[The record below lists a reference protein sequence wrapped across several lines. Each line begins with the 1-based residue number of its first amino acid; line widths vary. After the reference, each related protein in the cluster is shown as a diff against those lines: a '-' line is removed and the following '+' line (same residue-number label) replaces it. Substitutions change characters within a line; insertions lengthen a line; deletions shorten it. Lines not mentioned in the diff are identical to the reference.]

1 MKAVVQ
7 FDRGGERE
15 IEERPM
21 YAILVVGG
29 LIAMTIASIEVWI
42 VTRRVR
48 KRMRSTMGRT
58 PTSLEM
64 ASLKTWMQGGTGRET
79 AGDGQADLS

>member
-1 MKAVVQ
+1 
-7 FDRGGERE
+7 
-15 IEERPM
+15 
-21 YAILVVGG
+21 
-29 LIAMTIASIEVWI
+29 MTNASIEVWI

-64 ASLKTWMQGGTGRET
+64 ASLKTWMQVEQDEKRQET
-79 AGDGQADLS
+79 AKPIYPE